1 MNRKCIHTFAVAV
14 YLQNQENT
22 SANEKLKV
30 KKTKKRS
37 TSKFF
42 APCVTNDKKDISFI
56 GAKKTNPEFPVK
68 WRSTRR
74 KKCEKAEQF

>member
-1 MNRKCIHTFAVAV
+1 M
-14 YLQNQENT
+14 
-22 SANEKLKV
+22 
-30 KKTKKRS
+30 
-37 TSKFF
+37 FF

-56 GAKKTNPEFPVK
+56 GAKKTNPEFPAK